1 MQYRAGDAGRT
12 AVLGDV
18 VTVPGPWTRPPADGA
33 RQGSSVA
40 RLRTVDREAAEELFN
55 ACYPRLAGWVR
66 RLVDDDD
73 TAHEIASEAFTRLLA
88 RWSALDN
95 PQSYLYM
102 IATNLVRD
110 HWRKTG
116 RERRAIRTLTA
127 AAPLDP
133 AYHPVQDVDVRA
145 LIEALPA
152 AAAQRVPAAL
162 LRGLRRPGGRR
173 ACSAGRRARSRPT
186 CITRAPGS
194 RPRWE
199 SPMTDP
205 RDRIDTWLSTEVEPL
220 APPPGTFERIRRR
233 ARRRKANRALMSA
246 AGVLVVIAAAVLAP
260 RVAGAAAA
268 GRRPGPG
275 RSRPPARRHRRRSR
289 GRPARAAEA

>member
-1 MQYRAGDAGRT
+1 MRYCASGAHSLASIGGGAA
-12 AVLGDV
+12 AVAHRYAAPETG
-18 VTVPGPWTRPPADGA
+18 TRRD
-33 RQGSSVA
+33 SSVA
-40 RLRTVDREAAEELFN
+40 RLRTVDRKAAEELFN
-55 ACYPRLAGWVR
+55 ASYPRLAGWVR

-88 RWSALDN
+88 RWTGLDN

-152 AAAQRVPAAL
+152 RLRSAFL
-162 LRGLRRPGGRR
+162 L
-173 ACSAGRRARSRPT
+173 
-186 CITRAPGS
+186 
-194 RPRWE
+194 
-199 SPMTDP
+199 
-205 RDRIDTWLSTEVEPL
+205 
-220 APPPGTFERIRRR
+220 
-233 ARRRKANRALMSA
+233 
-246 AGVLVVIAAAVLAP
+246 
-260 RVAGAAAA
+260 
-268 GRRPGPG
+268 
-275 RSRPPARRHRRRSR
+275 
-289 GRPARAAEA
+289 